1 MNTTKKLCIALFCCA
16 ILASG
21 CATVQ
26 SFIKS
31 SFPYTST
38 VVLPAS
44 AQVGQTN
51 SAISSASSFDEVFG
65 NTSGNDYVRDVR
77 AESARI
83 TAVSPADQN
92 LGTIKSIKLYLSN
105 KTGHEV
111 MIASRN
117 DISENIGSPL
127 VLDVDKSRFI
137 DEYIKGTNLRI
148 RMEYILR
155 NNLKQDVSVKAS
167 VSFSSLPVK

>member
-1 MNTTKKLCIALFCCA
+1 MNTFNKFSTIGLVLV
-16 ILASG
+16 ILISG

-38 VVLPAS
+38 IVIPGS
-44 AQVGQTN
+44 ATPGQTN

-65 NTSGNDYVRDVR
+65 NKDGNNYVRDVR

-83 TAVSPADQN
+83 TAVNPADQN
-92 LGTIKSIKLYLSN
+92 LGAFKSIKLYISN
-105 KTGHEV
+105 RTGHEV

-137 DEYIKGTNLRI
+137 DEYIKGSNLRI
-148 RMEYILR
+148 RMEYVLR
-155 NNLKQDVSVKAS
+155 SSVKQDISIKAS